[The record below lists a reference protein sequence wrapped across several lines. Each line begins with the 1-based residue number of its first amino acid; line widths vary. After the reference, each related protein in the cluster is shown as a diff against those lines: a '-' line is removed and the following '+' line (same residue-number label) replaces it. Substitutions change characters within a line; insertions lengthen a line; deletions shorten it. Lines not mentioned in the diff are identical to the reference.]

1 MTIRRNRYTAWLAAL
16 LLTAGF
22 AGCQQ
27 DEFAFP
33 ERPGGTGDGSTLRFI
48 SDPMDALKV
57 TTRSSDIKDDDEKAI
72 KQLYIFFFGSDGK
85 YLEGTYLTGYPD
97 AGMTKETGG
106 FYAPGTGVSMIKIAN
121 GEDASFTDPTKAQAA
136 HIYAVA
142 NVEAGTFPIGE
153 DGRPTNIAD
162 EKALQDFIYKP
173 ERYFFTELPE
183 TGMPMFGSAVID
195 LTENSTTPEE
205 NRNIQLKA
213 LMARVDVSIS
223 INSDKSGTGQ
233 GGTLP
238 ALTLEEWTVK
248 GVPDRVGFTA
258 PTASAEGEEPV
269 TSFSDDWVKSE
280 NRKQTRV
287 LYNNTG
293 SIDMTFYMFEN
304 MQAAIAPSEVDWK
317 EHTTDGLDPTLNDD
331 GYPVG
336 TKETQYQLYK
346 PYLAADA
353 EHSAAVEIHGYYTTY
368 NGHAGEDDA
377 TYEVTWTL
385 YLGSNHT
392 NNFQVE
398 RNHQYKNNVVIKGLT
413 QVGTNPEHIT
423 FDARINIQE
432 EANDYFISMLRE
444 RDHDAHFCVTPMDVY
459 MFREGQ
465 EGVTSTTME
474 VILGEVPDGSETP
487 TESTVPD
494 WIRME
499 MVSSDDMKNGTL
511 NTDNLSETTHCNAGP
526 DYTAGHG
533 KRKYFDVN
541 LVTETLNNEAGKHV
555 TLTSSRDRVYF
566 YLDEYL
572 KAVNSISETDANRR
586 KCTVTL
592 IYKENDVEQDRRTI
606 QIEQVPLLT
615 VHIDDDEDGYDI
627 YIEQF
632 EEYLQHYDP
641 LNTYNSNALFE
652 GIAWGP
658 TGSIDRL
665 PYDYGTGILNAD
677 NRPEPYKNEWAG
689 TRYTHYFMDNLDG
702 TARFVYLDGS
712 VSWGLTDL
720 NTPVTWAAQYCYN
733 KGKRNTSD
741 HYVPTIDDA
750 SGIGKEGGAGV
761 GVEWYLPA
769 IEEMKQALLQH
780 YNSYPEFQNYFY
792 WSSSA
797 GVETYQLFGT
807 RERENTN
814 TARAVK
820 VDANGDMIGSY
831 ENEEGAKQR
840 GDKSVR
846 IRAFRRTLTKAT
858 GTGGN

>member
-22 AGCQQ
+22 VSCQQ

-57 TTRSSDIKDDDEKAI
+57 TTRSSDIKNDDEKAI
-72 KQLYIFFFGSDGK
+72 KQLYIFFFGSDGQ
-85 YLEGTYLTGYPD
+85 YLEGTYLTGYPEVRD
-97 AGMTKETGG
+97 KDGG

-121 GEDASFTDPTKAQAA
+121 GEEASFTDPTKAQAA

-142 NVEAGTFPIGE
+142 NVESGTFPIGD
-153 DGRPTNIAD
+153 DGRPTNIKNED
-162 EKALQDFIYKP
+162 ELKNFIYKP
-173 ERYFFTELPE
+173 TRYFFTELPE
-183 TGMPMFGSAVID
+183 TGMPMFGYAEID
-195 LTENSTTPEE
+195 LTENSSTAEE
-205 NRNIQLKA
+205 DRNIQLKA

-269 TSFSDDWVKSE
+269 TSFSDAWVKSE

-304 MQAAIAPSEVDWK
+304 LQAAITPDEVDWK
-317 EHTTDGLDPTLNDD
+317 EHTTDGSAPALNSD

-353 EHSAAVEIHGYYTTY
+353 EKSAAVEIHGYYTTY

-432 EANDYFISMLRE
+432 ETNDYFISVLRE

-459 MFREGQ
+459 FFSTDPT
-465 EGVTSTTME
+465 VTPSME
-474 VILGEVPDGSETP
+474 VILGDDANDENGNP
-487 TESTVPD
+487 

-499 MVSSDDMKNGTL
+499 RVSSEDMANGTL
-511 NTDNLSETTHCNAGP
+511 NSTNLSSETHCNAGSG
-526 DYTAGHG
+526 YNAGHG
-533 KRKYFDVN
+533 KRKYFTVD
-541 LVTETLNNEAGKHV
+541 LVTKTLNNDAGKHV

-572 KAVNSISETDANRR
+572 EAVNSLSESDAKRR

-592 IYKENDVEQDRRTI
+592 IYKENDVEQDRRTL
-606 QIEQVPLLT
+606 QIEQVPLLA
-615 VHIDDDEDGYDI
+615 VSMDGGDYTI

-641 LNTYNSNALFE
+641 LNTYNSDALFE
-652 GIAWGP
+652 GIVWGP
-658 TGSIDRL
+658 NGIVGKPGLFDGWD
-665 PYDYGTGILNAD
+665 DYPNTSYENYYG
-677 NRPEPYKNEWAG
+677 G
-689 TRYTHYFMDNLDG
+689 TRATRWLCEDAFPDIDPNTDW
-702 TARFVYLDGS
+702 S
-712 VSWGLTDL
+712 KNDL
-720 NTPVTWAAQYCYN
+720 NTQVKCAPQYCYN
-733 KGKRNTSD
+733 KGKRNSD
-741 HYVPTIDDA
+741 GSMPRISEAA
-750 SGIGKEGGAGV
+750 SVDGSGE
-761 GVEWYLPA
+761 GVEWYLPG
-769 IEEMKQALLQH
+769 ITEMEEALEQH
-780 YNSYPEFQNYFY
+780 YNSYSEFQNYYY
-792 WSSSA
+792 WSSAA
-797 GVETYQLFGT
+797 GKEFVRSVGFIDIYGEDDDY
-807 RERENTN
+807 
-814 TARAVK
+814 ARAVK
-820 VDANGDMIGSY
+820 IDPQGNAYPNDWGDY
-831 ENEEGAKQR
+831 YEEGKGGKVLR
-840 GDKSVR
+840 NNNKIR
-846 IRAFRRTLTKAT
+846 IRAFRRTLTPPD
-858 GTGGN
+858 GTN

>member
-22 AGCQQ
+22 ASCQQ

-57 TTRSSDIKDDDEKAI
+57 TTRSSDIKNDDEKAI
-72 KQLYIFFFGSDGK
+72 KQLYIFFFGSDGE

-121 GEDASFTDPTKAQAA
+121 GEDASFQDESLAKAA

-142 NVEAGTFPIGE
+142 NVEAGTFTIDE
-153 DGRPTNIAD
+153 TTGRPKEITN
-162 EKALQDFIYKP
+162 EKDLQDFIYEP
-173 ERYFFTELPE
+173 DRYFFTELPE
-183 TGMPMFGSAVID
+183 TGMPMFGSATID
-195 LTENSTTPEE
+195 LTENSSTEE
-205 NRNIQLKA
+205 KDRNIQLKA

-238 ALTLEEWTVK
+238 ALTLQDWTVK
-248 GVPDRVGFTA
+248 GLPDRVAFTA
-258 PTASAEGEEPV
+258 PTAADAV
-269 TSFSDDWVKSE
+269 TGSGWESGWAKSE
-280 NRKQTRV
+280 KTTQTRV
-287 LYNNTG
+287 LYNKTG

-304 MQAAIAPSEVDWK
+304 MQAAIAPGDVNWS
-317 EHTTDGLDPTLNDD
+317 EHTTDHSTPELNSD

-336 TKETQYQLYK
+336 TKDTQYQLYK

-353 EHSAAVEIHGYYTTY
+353 EKSAAVEIHGYYTTY
-368 NGHAGEDDA
+368 NGHAGQEDA

-465 EGVTSTTME
+465 EGVTSTEME
-474 VILGEVPDGSETP
+474 VILGDDANDENGNP
-487 TESTVPD
+487 

-499 MVSSDDMKNGTL
+499 MVPSANMSEGTL
-511 NTDNLSETTHCNAGP
+511 PSGWTEDDHCIAGP

-555 TLTSSRDRVYF
+555 TLTSSRGRVYF
-566 YLDEYL
+566 YIDEYL

-592 IYKENDVEQDRRTI
+592 IYKENGSEKDRRTLE
-606 QIEQVPLLT
+606 IEQVPLLT
-615 VHIDDDEDGYDI
+615 VHIDDGEDGYDI
-627 YIEQF
+627 YIEQI

-641 LNTYNSNALFE
+641 LNTYNSDALFE
-652 GIAWGP
+652 GIPWGP
-658 TGSIDRL
+658 TGEIGDPSYNR
-665 PYDYGTGILNAD
+665 GTHVYENWWG
-677 NRPEPYKNEWAG
+677 G
-689 TRYTHYFMDNLDG
+689 TRYTRFFMEEGFGDWDPERDWS
-702 TARFVYLDGS
+702 T
-712 VSWGLTDL
+712 TDL
-720 NTPVTWAAQYCYN
+720 NTPVKYAAQYCYN
-733 KGKRNTSD
+733 KGKRNSST
-741 HYVPTIDDA
+741 HQVPTIDA
-750 SGIGKEGGAGV
+750 SANIDGSGE

-769 IEEMKQALLQH
+769 ISEMQQALLQH

-797 GVETYQLFGT
+797 GVEEKYINLPIVGQVPTGDG
-807 RERENTN
+807 ENEN

-820 VDANGDMIGSY
+820 VDANGNMISSDEG
-831 ENEEGAKQR
+831 EEG
-840 GDKSVR
+840 DKPRTDTSVR

>member
-72 KQLYIFFFGSDGK
+72 KQLYIFFFGSDGQ

-97 AGMTKETGG
+97 ATAQKTGG
-106 FYAPGTGVSMIKIAN
+106 FYAPGQGVSMIKIDN
-121 GEDASFTDPTKAQAA
+121 DLFSEPGKATSAT
-136 HIYAVA
+136 IFAVA
-142 NVEAGTFPIGE
+142 NVEESLFAE
-153 DGRPTNIAD
+153 KDEYGRPAKFPD
-162 EKALQDFIYKP
+162 LKSLEEHVYQPSGGVSLG
-173 ERYFFTELPE
+173 LPE
-183 TGMPMFGSAVID
+183 TGMPMVGKKTID
-195 LTENSTTPEE
+195 LTSDTNEDDRMIE
-205 NRNIQLKA
+205 LKA

-223 INSDKSGTGQ
+223 ISSDKSGTGQ

-238 ALTLEEWTVK
+238 ALTLQDWTVK
-248 GVPDRVGFTA
+248 GLPTKVAFTA
-258 PTASAEGEEPV
+258 PTAADAV
-269 TSFSDDWVKSE
+269 TTFDGAWTTYQKTE
-280 NRKQTRV
+280 QTRV
-287 LYNNTG
+287 LYNKTG

-304 MQAAIAPSEVDWK
+304 MQAAIDPKNVNWS
-317 EHTTDGLDPTLNDD
+317 EHTTDGSTPALNDD

-336 TKETQYQLYK
+336 TKDTQYQLYK

-353 EHSAAVEIHGYYTTY
+353 EKSAAIEIHGYYTTY

-459 MFREGQ
+459 FFSTDPT
-465 EGVTSTTME
+465 VTPSME
-474 VILGEVPDGSETP
+474 VVLGGDANDENGNP
-487 TESTVPD
+487 

-499 MVSSDDMKNGTL
+499 RVSSSDMENGTL
-511 NTDNLSETTHCNAGP
+511 NSPNLSSETHCNAGAG
-526 DYTAGHG
+526 YNAGHG

-541 LVTETLNNEAGKHV
+541 LVTQTLANNTSV

-615 VHIDDDEDGYDI
+615 VHIDDSEDGGSGYDI

-641 LNTYNSNALFE
+641 LNTYNSDALFE
-652 GIAWGP
+652 GIPWGP
-658 TGSIDRL
+658 TGEIGDL
-665 PYDYGTGILNAD
+665 PNWYGRYQVWPPTWIGIPNVYE
-677 NRPEPYKNEWAG
+677 NRFGG
-689 TRYTHYFMDNLDG
+689 TRFTHYAMAGPDNEG
-702 TARFVYLDGS
+702 GRFSAIESNPDQY
-712 VSWGLTDL
+712 GLTDL
-720 NTPVTWAAQYCYN
+720 NTRVTYASQYCYN
-733 KGKRNTSD
+733 KGKRDAST
-741 HYVPTIDDA
+741 HWVPTIYTDD
-750 SGIGKEGGAGV
+750 EYTGGLSKDDGGGV
-761 GVEWYLPA
+761 GVEWYLPG
-769 IEEMKQALLQH
+769 INEMEQALRQH
-780 YNSYPEFQNYFY
+780 YNSYPEFQSYYY
-792 WSSSA
+792 WSSSS
-797 GVETYQLFGT
+797 GINSRSTILGTTYSEDT
-807 RERENTN
+807 E
-814 TARAVK
+814 TARAVM
-820 VDANGDMIGSY
+820 VDRNGSAIGS
-831 ENEEGAKQR
+831 EEGQDGEKER
-840 GDKSVR
+840 GDRSVR
-846 IRAFRRTLTKAT
+846 IRAFRRTLLPAK
-858 GTGGN
+858 GTN